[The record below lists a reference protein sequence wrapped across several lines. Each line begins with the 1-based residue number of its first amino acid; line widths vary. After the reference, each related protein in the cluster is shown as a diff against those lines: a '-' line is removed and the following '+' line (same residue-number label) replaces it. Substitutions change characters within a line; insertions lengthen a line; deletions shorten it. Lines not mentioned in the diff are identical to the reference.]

1 MSVPRGYDHVQHGFL
16 HWLMY
21 AIAAGFGAAAVMTW
35 DVRGA
40 DEWAPGRWIY
50 LGAGL
55 LFVLIGLSFQHLRV
69 RDLGDEL
76 DIRYGPLPL
85 LGRRVPYSEV
95 QGAERVRTTVL
106 DGWGVHWMPG
116 RGWTWNLWGWDCV
129 ELDLGD
135 TCLRV
140 GTNDAEGLLAF
151 MQERV
156 AHRG

>member
-1 MSVPRGYDHVQHGFL
+1 MTHPRGYNHVQHGYL

-21 AIAAGFGAAAVMTW
+21 AIAVGLGAAAAMTW
-35 DVRGA
+35 DVPEGSEQGPA
-40 DEWAPGRWIY
+40 RWIF
-50 LGAGL
+50 LGFGL
-55 LFVLIGLSFQHLRV
+55 VFALIGVSFQHLRV

-76 DIRYGPLPL
+76 DVRYGPLPL
-85 LGRRVPYSEV
+85 LGKRVPYHEIR
-95 QGAERVRTTVL
+95 GAARVRTTIF

-140 GTNDAEGLLAF
+140 GTNDAEGLVAF
-151 MQERV
+151 VEQRV
-156 AHRG
+156 AHRS